1 MPTIRVG
8 RLGRAMNRDKL
19 VMPIS
24 ITVMLISLVVVV
36 AVALSE

>member
-1 MPTIRVG
+1 
-8 RLGRAMNRDKL
+8 MNRDKL